1 MKALWIFALPVAVGL
16 GFWLKFRIQRSR
28 RRTWRVIPV
37 PDQWI
42 QWMTE
47 DWPVYEKLPEQV
59 KTRLH
64 RHMQVFLH
72 EKNMEG
78 CGGLELT
85 EHMQVLIAAQACLL
99 LSGGD
104 HEKVFPILRSILVYP
119 HTFVSGKKGIFGGPE
134 DDTSARLGESWS
146 TGTVVLSWHSVQGGA
161 ANIFDGHNVT
171 LHEFAHQ
178 LDQEDGQADGAPI
191 LETRTAARTWASC
204 FQHEYTDFLDQ
215 LERGH
220 RTVIDEYGA
229 TNGAEFFATATEAF
243 FEKPRQ
249 LHENRPEL
257 HHELKE
263 YYKLDPLTWFSS

>member
-1 MKALWIFALPVAVGL
+1 MSPFWIFALPAAVGV
-16 GFWLKFRIQRSR
+16 GIWMHAWIQKQRRKDWRSL
-28 RRTWRVIPV
+28 PV
-37 PDQWI
+37 PERWI
-42 QWMTE
+42 EWMTA
-47 DWPVYEKLPEQV
+47 DWPVYRKLPQGVTE
-59 KTRLH
+59 RLH

-99 LSGGD
+99 LAGSE
-104 HEKVFPILRSILVYP
+104 HEKVFPILRSVLVYP

-134 DDTSARLGESWS
+134 PDTSARLGESWS

-204 FQHEYTDFLDQ
+204 FQHEFQEFLTE
-215 LERGH
+215 LEKGH

-243 FEKPRQ
+243 FEKPHQ
-249 LHENRPEL
+249 LEEQHPDL
-257 HHELKE
+257 YQELKE